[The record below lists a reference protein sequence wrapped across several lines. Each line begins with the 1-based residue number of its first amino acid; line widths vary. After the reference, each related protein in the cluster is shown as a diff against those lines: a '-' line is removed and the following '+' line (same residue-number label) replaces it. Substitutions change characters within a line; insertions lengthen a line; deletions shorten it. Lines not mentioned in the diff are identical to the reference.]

1 MYARL
6 TLFTL
11 GPGQREFAEGLA
23 DKLAPLFV
31 TLKGFKSTTF
41 MSDFDAGEYGA
52 LSVWE
57 TKEDADAAGEV
68 LAPRLKEAVGDR
80 LKGPPT
86 IKVMEVYE
94 PKPS

>member
-23 DKLAPLFV
+23 DKFSPLFA
-31 TLKGFKSTTF
+31 TLKGFKSTSF
-41 MSDFDAGEYGA
+41 MGDFDAGEFGS
-52 LSVWE
+52 LSIFE
-57 TKEDADAAGEV
+57 TREDADAAGEI
-68 LAPRLKEAVGDR
+68 LTPKLQEAVGDR

-86 IKVMEVYE
+86 IKTLEVYE
-94 PKPS
+94 PK